1 MITIQVSLDSC
12 SLVLACAKKIVPS
25 VDPVLRCDVLVR
37 KGTSRKCAVSV
48 PKQIVRSDH
57 TMAELDKRV
66 NKWMAPRRGRCLR
79 AVLMVLDGHGR
90 EDVAPADGKTLQPV
104 RDRVLQNGGAGVNG
118 LVAAPRSGRPH
129 RLTPDQDADVRTC
142 VDAGPNPDPNGLVGR
157 WLFDS
162 GARFGIN
169 HGLGAVRKLLHAPGF
184 RPLTPRPIHR
194 KADAAPQAA
203 FQEDFGAVVQ
213 DALPKGVRLGD
224 VELWFQNGARLG
236 QKGIRVRF
244 WGGFRWP
251 CLRPGQHRRDDPSPF
266 RYLVGRGSDRHRAVV
281 LDGADWHRPGPWS
294 FRRMSRS
301 CVTCQTVRR

>member
-1 MITIQVSLDSC
+1 
-12 SLVLACAKKIVPS
+12 
-25 VDPVLRCDVLVR
+25 
-37 KGTSRKCAVSV
+37 
-48 PKQIVRSDH
+48 
-57 TMAELDKRV
+57 
-66 NKWMAPRRGRCLR
+66 
-79 AVLMVLDGHGR
+79 MVLEGYGR
-90 EDVAPADGKTLQPV
+90 EDVAPADGTTLQPV

-118 LVAAPRSGRPH
+118 LVAGPRSSRPR
-129 RLTPDQDADVRTC
+129 RLTPDQDAEVRTW

-157 WLFDS
+157 RLFDS
-162 GARFGIN
+162 WARLGII

-266 RYLVGRGSDRHRAVV
+266 RYLVGRGSDRHRAIV